1 MSKIKEAFQ
10 NGKAFIPFITCGD
23 PDLETTK
30 KIVRA
35 MAANG
40 ADLIELGI
48 PFSDPT
54 AEGPVIQEANIRALK
69 NHVTTDDVFEMVKE
83 LRQELSLP
91 LVFMTYA
98 NVIFSYG
105 ASRQAAGVGG
115 AGLPAETAA
124 VGAAG
129 GANAPAQ
136 ALCGIEGFAAQ
147 ALCGIEGFAARA
159 AECGIN
165 GVILPDVPFEEREE
179 FAPVF
184 RKYGIDLISMIAP
197 TSHER
202 IRTIAS
208 RAEGFVYVVSSLGVT
223 GIRQNIT
230 TDLGAM
236 VALVREANP
245 EIPCAIGFGIATP
258 EQAEKM
264 GRVAD
269 GVIVGSA
276 IVKQI
281 GALGTAASEV
291 IGAYTK
297 EMKEAAN
304 R

>member
-69 NHVTTDDVFEMVKE
+69 NQITTDDVFEMVKE

-105 ASRQAAGVGG
+105 TGRQAAGG
-115 AGLPAETAA
+115 TAKA
-124 VGAAG
+124 PDQDAGAAK
-129 GANAPAQ
+129 APAR
-136 ALCGIEGFAAQ
+136 AA
-147 ALCGIEGFAARA
+147 CGIEGFAARA

-230 TDLGAM
+230 TDIGAM

-258 EQAEKM
+258 EQAERM
-264 GRVAD
+264 GKIAD

-281 GALGTAASEV
+281 GALGTKAPEV

-297 EMKEAAN
+297 EMKEASN
-304 R
+304 RFFIDE